1 MMVSFFDLFAML
13 LLLTA
18 AFGWFNQ
25 VFFHLPTNIGLL
37 LMGVAAALVVL
48 IADLLIPD
56 IAMIKDLSAILRK
69 IDFYDA
75 VMHGMLAFL
84 LFAGALHV
92 DWSRLRRRIVP
103 VATMATLG
111 VVISTVV
118 VGFGMWGLG
127 LLLGVKLPLAWAL
140 VFGALISPTDPVAV
154 LSLLKQVSVP
164 QLLETEISGEAL
176 FNDGVGVVLFT
187 MLLTMATSGNDAIS
201 LLDAVGLF
209 LLEAVGGG
217 LIGLITGYVA
227 YRAMRQVDE
236 YVIEVFISLALV
248 MCTYALA
255 DKLHTSGPIAV
266 VIAGLVIGT
275 RGPDDAMSETTQRY
289 LFGFWTLIDELL
301 NSVLFLLIGLELIV
315 VGVNLRF
322 GWLALCAI
330 PLVLI
335 ARAAAVSIPVTG
347 LSLFHALHQ
356 GQRSGDDLGRRARR
370 HLGGVGAVTAL
381 RRGALDHPDRHLCGG
396 AVHHHRAGADPHEG
410 DPPHRA
416 VVAQRAGGEELDK
429 LRSFPRKRSLRRNA
443 WPVVQPVIA
452 DLCAQRVRIVS
463 SRSMV
468 SSCSSTCLI
477 ACSTSGSSTFSSACA
492 RRSVRRYSRASRC
505 RLPLRTPM
513 SAAMAS
519 SASKAA
525 RQAFASGEGS
535 TASGVSRTAGDVSPT
550 ASIVSPRNKVRVL
563 SGINGGSGAG

>member
-1 MMVSFFDLFAML
+1 MVSFFDLFAML

-18 AFGWFNQ
+18 AFGWLNQ

-48 IADLLIPD
+48 MLDLLIPH
-56 IAMIKDLSAILRK
+56 IAVINDLADILRK
-69 IDFYDA
+69 IDFYEA

-92 DWSRLRRRIVP
+92 DWPRLRKRL
-103 VATMATLG
+103 VAVTTMATLG
-111 VVISTVV
+111 VVISTAV
-118 VGFGMWGLG
+118 VGFGLWGLG
-127 LLLGVKLPLAWAL
+127 LLLGVNLPLAWAL

-187 MLLTMATSGNDAIS
+187 MLVTMATAGNDAIS

-217 LIGLITGYVA
+217 LIGLVTGYVA

-248 MCTYALA
+248 MVTYALA
-255 DKLHTSGPIAV
+255 DRLHTSGPIAV
-266 VIAGLVIGT
+266 VIAGLLIGT

-289 LFGFWTLIDELL
+289 LFGFWTMIDELL

-322 GWLALCAI
+322 GWLALAAI

-335 ARAAAVSIPVTG
+335 ARAASVVIPVTG
-347 LSLFHALHQ
+347 LSYFMRFIKGSIPVLIW
-356 GQRSGDDLGRRARR
+356 
-370 HLGGVGAVTAL
+370 GGVRGGISVALALSLPYGEERSIILTATY
-381 RRGALDHPDRHLCGG
+381 
-396 AVHHHRAGADPHEG
+396 
-410 DPPHRA
+410 A
-416 VVAQRAGGEELDK
+416 VVLFTIVVQGLT
-429 LRSFPRKRSLRRNA
+429 LKRVIRRTVPSSRNA
-443 WPVVQPVIA
+443 PA
-452 DLCAQRVRIVS
+452 
-463 SRSMV
+463 
-468 SSCSSTCLI
+468 
-477 ACSTSGSSTFSSACA
+477 
-492 RRSVRRYSRASRC
+492 
-505 RLPLRTPM
+505 
-513 SAAMAS
+513 
-519 SASKAA
+519 
-525 RQAFASGEGS
+525 EG
-535 TASGVSRTAGDVSPT
+535 G
-550 ASIVSPRNKVRVL
+550 
-563 SGINGGSGAG
+563 